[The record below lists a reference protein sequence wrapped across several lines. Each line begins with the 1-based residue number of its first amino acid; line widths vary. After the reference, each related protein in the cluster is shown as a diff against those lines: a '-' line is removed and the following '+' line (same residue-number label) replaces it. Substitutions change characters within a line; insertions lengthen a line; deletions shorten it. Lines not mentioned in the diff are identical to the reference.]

1 MRRTDREITDRA
13 EMLAIMEKCQVCR
26 LALHNGDYPYILPVN
41 FGMEEK
47 DGQLVL
53 YFHGAAEG
61 TKYDLMAAD
70 PRASFEMDCETVL
83 CSSRKQGNC
92 TMSYS
97 SVIGRG
103 TVSFLEGAEKVH
115 ALDVLTAHYHPE
127 GFAYYPAVI
136 PQTRVWQLTVESMTA
151 KHRRMLPPDD

>member
-26 LALHNGDYPYILPVN
+26 LALRNGDYPYILPVN

-70 PRASFEMDCETVL
+70 PRASFEMDCETV
-83 CSSRKQGNC
+83 QD
-92 TMSYS
+92 
-97 SVIGRG
+97 
-103 TVSFLEGAEKVH
+103 KVQRAAPLRH
-115 ALDVLTAHYHPE
+115 DKRQENIYHDR
-127 GFAYYPAVI
+127 FR
-136 PQTRVWQLTVESMTA
+136 T
-151 KHRRMLPPDD
+151 

>member
-1 MRRTDREITDRA
+1 MRRTDREITDHA
-13 EMLAIMEKCQVCR
+13 EILSIMEKCQVCR
-26 LALHNGDYPYILPVN
+26 LALHNGAYPYILPVN

-61 TKYDLMAAD
+61 TKYDLMRAD
-70 PRASFEMDCETVL
+70 PRASFEMDCETIL

-103 TVSFLEGAEKVH
+103 TLSFLDGEEKVH

-127 GFAYYPAVI
+127 GFIYDASVI
-136 PQTRVWQLTVESMTA
+136 PYTTVYQLTVESMTA
-151 KHRRMLPPDD
+151 KHRRLLPLDE